1 MQERKRAI
9 IVGASPTTCGC
20 LLGVSRTVKLLDGG
34 KLNVSDSDYRTAMGR
49 RIEGLG
55 VKPDLLL
62 ETRIMD
68 LLAGR
73 DRTLDL
79 AIDQLGRMVA
89 FGARAADIEFRLNLP
104 NVKLQS
110 SVQGSDASQSRP

>member
-20 LLGVSRTVKLLDGG
+20 LLGVSRTLKLLDGG

-55 VKPDLLL
+55 VKPDLHL
-62 ETRIMD
+62 ETRITD

-73 DRTLDL
+73 DRTPRICDRSVGTN
-79 AIDQLGRMVA
+79 GRLR
-89 FGARAADIEFRLNLP
+89 GARLT
-104 NVKLQS
+104 
-110 SVQGSDASQSRP
+110 